1 MMVNAAPE
9 TAEPDQGPGSAES
22 AVTGAAY
29 GVLFMLG
36 LVLGVVGAFEHEWY
50 LSGTLPIGGI
60 LAVLVVFAVP
70 YAMGRLMVTRLA
82 AGVVAVGWVIPSM
95 ILAGPRPEGDL
106 AIAATLGGYIY
117 LYGGLVAVALAVALV
132 PSSGG
137 SWLLR
142 QNVHIR

>member
-9 TAEPDQGPGSAES
+9 TAEPDQGPGAAEP

-36 LVLGVVGAFEHEWY
+36 LVLGVVGAFEHGWY
-50 LSGTLPIGGI
+50 LLGTIPVGGV
-60 LAVLVVFAVP
+60 LAVLVVFGVP
-70 YAMGRLMVTRLA
+70 YAMGRLMGARLA
-82 AGVVAVGWVIPSM
+82 AGVVAVAWVIPSM

-117 LYGGLVAVALAVALV
+117 LYGGLLAAALAVALV
-132 PSSGG
+132 PSRGP

-142 QNVHIR
+142 GT

>member
-9 TAEPDQGPGSAES
+9 TAEHDDGPSGAEP

-36 LVLGVVGAFEHEWY
+36 LVVGVVGAFEHEWY
-50 LSGTLPIGGI
+50 LFGTLPVGAV
-60 LAVLVVFAVP
+60 LAVLILFGLP
-70 YAMGRLMVTRLA
+70 YAMGRLMRTRMA

-117 LYGGLVAVALAVALV
+117 LYGGLVAVALAVVFV
-132 PSSGG
+132 PSAGG

-142 QNVHIR
+142 QNVRIR